1 MYVNR
6 IFFTRPDSPAQAG
19 KQSTD
24 PVQAILGAWRTN
36 GQLCG
41 REWPV
46 IQEGSGYST
55 VALSPERDSL
65 EPGFNSSYATAAIGR
80 AEAEGLQVAWQILGE
95 DAESSPA
102 CSCATSTAYAL
113 FTNYLSLEPA
123 IRCMDCFR
131 PVALYRMTPM
141 DSGEFY
147 ELISWQSDYQACDSL
162 QMNCTVLERAAT
174 REISN
179 VGSSLTKL
187 GRANCAKLAASSGRP
202 FYYYLYRGHGR
213 TYRSEVARRCPSCGG
228 AWHLAQRLHSLFDFK
243 CDSCQLLSN
252 IAFDVGA

>member
-1 MYVNR
+1 VYVNR
-6 IFFTRPDSPAQAG
+6 IFFTRPDLPAQAVE
-19 KQSTD
+19 QSTD

-65 EPGFNSSYATAAIGR
+65 ESGLNSSYAAAAIAR
-80 AEAEGLQVAWQILGE
+80 AEVEGLQVAWQTLGE

-102 CSCATSTAYAL
+102 CSCTTPAAYAL

-162 QMNCTVLERAAT
+162 QMNCTVLEQAAT

-179 VGSSLTKL
+179 VDSSLTKL
-187 GRANCAKLAASSGRP
+187 GRAHCAQLAASSGGP

-213 TYRSEVARRCPSCGG
+213 SYRSEVARCCPGCGG